1 MLRQSLI
8 VAAMIVALV
17 APAAHAAEDG
27 FEVDATSC
35 LVKPKKVVQLG
46 SSVFGV
52 LAELLVDRADKVSKG
67 QVVGKLDT
75 AVEEA
80 QMALDRYRAKM
91 TTPIEAAKADL
102 AWNQRELDRRQKL
115 ATNMWSK
122 VNDIDEAA
130 TKVEQDKIAIRK
142 AEDDLKVAELEA
154 LRSESQYNLK
164 LIRSPLD
171 GVVTDIKLLPG
182 EYIYESTPIMTL
194 AQVDPLSVELVVP
207 AAQYRS
213 IKPGDMAELHLLQPI
228 DLIVQAR
235 VEVVDPLLDPA
246 SDTFRVRLAL
256 PNPGNEIPAGVRCM
270 AKLPTA
276 HIE

>member
-1 MLRQSLI
+1 MRRQW
-8 VAAMIVALV
+8 LV
-17 APAAHAAEDG
+17 AVPAVLAFVVLPAQAIDGG
-27 FEVDATSC
+27 FEVDVTSC

-52 LAELLVDRADKVSKG
+52 LAELLVDRADKVSRG

-75 AVEEA
+75 GVEEA
-80 QMALDRYRAKM
+80 QMALDRYRAKI
-91 TTPIEAAKADL
+91 TTPIEAARADL
-102 AWNQRELDRRQKL
+102 GWNERELGRRQKL

-122 VNDIDEAA
+122 VNDVDEAA

-154 LRSESQYNLK
+154 LRSEAQYNLK

-194 AQVDPLSVELVVP
+194 AQVDPLSIELVLP
-207 AAQYRS
+207 SGEYRS
-213 IKPGDMAELHLLQPI
+213 IKPGDMVELHLLQPMNMRT
-228 DLIVQAR
+228 QAR
-235 VEVVDPLLDPA
+235 IEVVDPLIDPA
-246 SDTFRVRLAL
+246 SDTFRVRLAM

-270 AKLPTA
+270 AKLPPL
-276 HIE
+276 H

>member
-8 VAAMIVALV
+8 VVATIVALV
-17 APAAHAAEDG
+17 APAAQAAEDG

-46 SSVFGV
+46 SSIFGV
-52 LAELLVDRADKVSKG
+52 LKELLVDRADKISLG

-75 AVEEA
+75 SVEEA
-80 QMALDRYRAKM
+80 QMTLDRYRAKI

-102 AWNQRELDRRQKL
+102 DWNERELERRQKL

-122 VNDIDEAA
+122 INDIDEAA
-130 TKVEQDKIAIRK
+130 TKVAQDKIAIRK
-142 AEDDLKVAELEA
+142 AEDDFRVAELEA
-154 LRSESQYNLK
+154 LRSEAQYNLK
-164 LIRSPLD
+164 LIHSPLD

-182 EYIYESTPIMTL
+182 EYIYESTPIMTI
-194 AQVDPLSVELVVP
+194 AQVDPLSVELVLP
-207 AAQYRS
+207 AEKYRLL
-213 IKPGDMAELHLLQPI
+213 KPGDLAELHLLQPMGRT
-228 DLIVQAR
+228 VQAR
-235 VEVVDPLLDPA
+235 IEVVDPLIDPA

-270 AKLPTA
+270 AKLPVP
-276 HIE
+276 HLE